1 MDYSSS
7 DVARYYHDTRWQYYG
22 LWSKQDS
29 LALHYGYW
37 DEGVASH
44 SQALLRLNELLA
56 DKAGIDAADNLL
68 DAGCGWGGSSIW
80 LASQRGARC
89 HGISLERDQIDVARK
104 MAAKKRVAANT
115 AFSQQNFT
123 ATAFADASFDVVWA
137 VESVCHIHDKRDFTR
152 EAYRLLKPGGR
163 LILSDFF
170 RTHRE
175 QSPADEAHLR
185 SWFEKWV
192 VPDLDTLEEFR
203 QAVGASGFSG
213 IEITDATGNIR
224 PSAERLYRTGRWTA
238 PLARLF
244 HWLGIHNDMQDAN
257 WRSSLSQYTT
267 LRDDLWRYGIV
278 SARKPYS
285 VAS

>member
-1 MDYSSS
+1 MNFSPEA
-7 DVARYYHDTRWQYYG
+7 VARYYHDTRWQYYG

-37 DEGVASH
+37 DEGVVSH
-44 SQALLRLNELLA
+44 SQALLRLNEVLA
-56 DKAGIDAADNLL
+56 DKAAITSSDSLL

-89 HGISLERDQIDVARK
+89 HGISLESDQIDVARR
-104 MAAKKRVAANT
+104 MAKKKGVAAST
-115 AFSQQNFT
+115 EFSQQNFT
-123 ATAFADASFDVVWA
+123 TTHFADASFDVVWA
-137 VESVCHIHDKRDFTR
+137 VESVCHTHDKTDFTR
-152 EAYRLLKPGGR
+152 EAYRVLKPGGR
-163 LILSDFF
+163 LICSDFF

-175 QSPADEAHLR
+175 QSVADEVHLR

-192 VPDLDTLEEFR
+192 VPDLDTLNEFGR
-203 QAVGASGFSG
+203 AVSDAGFTHVD
-213 IEITDATGNIR
+213 IADATDNIR
-224 PSAERLYRTGRWTA
+224 PSAQRLYRTGRWTA

-257 WRSSLSQYTT
+257 WRSSLAQYTT

-278 SARKPYS
+278 SARKD
-285 VAS
+285 